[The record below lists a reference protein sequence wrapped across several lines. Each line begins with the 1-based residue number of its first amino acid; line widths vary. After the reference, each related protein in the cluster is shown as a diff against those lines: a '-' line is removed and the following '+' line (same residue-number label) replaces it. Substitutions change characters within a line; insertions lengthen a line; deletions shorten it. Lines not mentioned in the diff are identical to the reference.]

1 MLHTSMCKNYAIKK
15 EKDYRSIVTYFST
28 WKEAFSP
35 LRERKA
41 GRKEGRGGV
50 GRMER

>member
-1 MLHTSMCKNYAIKK
+1 MLYILMCKNYVIKK
-15 EKDYRSIVTYFST
+15 EKDYRLIVIYFST
-28 WKEAFSP
+28 WKEVFFL
-35 LRERKA
+35 LRERKV